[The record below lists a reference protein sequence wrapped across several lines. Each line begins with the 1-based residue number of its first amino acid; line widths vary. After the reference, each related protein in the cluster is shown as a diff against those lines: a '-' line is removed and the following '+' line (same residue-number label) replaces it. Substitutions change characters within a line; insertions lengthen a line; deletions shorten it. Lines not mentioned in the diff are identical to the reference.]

1 MRPAGI
7 VLAGGRSERMG
18 TPKAWLDWHGQPLLA
33 RVVAIVARA
42 VRGPV
47 VVVGAAGQ
55 TLPALPGDV
64 VVIADA
70 RPGVGPLQG
79 IGSGLAA
86 LAGAAD
92 VAYVSS
98 TDAALLHPAFVR
110 RVVAGV
116 TDGVDALVPEAR
128 GFRQPLAAAYR
139 VEVAATIEQLIAED
153 RAKPRFLYER
163 MRTRFADERWL
174 LADPAIAAAD
184 PALDS
189 LVNPND
195 PDEFAAALARPLPLV
210 EVDGRGPVRALT
222 VRQASP
228 AAARAVV
235 DGGEVGPDFPLA
247 AGDRIRLD

>member
-1 MRPAGI
+1 MRTAGV

-33 RVVAIVARA
+33 RVVAVVARA
-42 VRGPV
+42 VAGPV
-47 VVVGAAGQ
+47 VVVGAVGQ
-55 TLPALPGDV
+55 TLPPLPADV
-64 VVIADA
+64 VVACDA
-70 RPGVGPLQG
+70 RAHVGPLQG

-110 RVVAGV
+110 RVLHGV
-116 TDGVDALVPEAR
+116 DDETDALVPEAH

-139 VEVAATIEQLIAED
+139 VELAATIERLIVEE

-163 MRTRFADERWL
+163 TRTRFAGPDWL
-174 LADPAIAAAD
+174 LADPAVAAGD
-184 PALDS
+184 PGLDS

-195 PDEFAAALARPLPLV
+195 PAEFAAALARPLPLIEV
-210 EVDGRGPVRALT
+210 EGLGAVRALT
-222 VRQASP
+222 VRGASP
-228 AAARAVV
+228 AAARAIVARR
-235 DGGEVGPDFPLA
+235 EVGPDFPLV
-247 AGDRIRLD
+247 AGDRVELD